1 MADLQPDIVP
11 QPDIVIVLTDEE
23 RAAPAYETA
32 EIRAWREQHLVGRR
46 WFTNNG
52 VDFRRHYVASTAC
65 VPSRPSLLTGHY
77 PDVHGVTQT
86 DGLGKRAT
94 DSRMRWLKPD
104 EVPTMGDWLRAAGYD
119 TAYVGKWH
127 VSHADLTVDGQRLH
141 TNTSDGQVIPEAV
154 DAYLAADPLDEFGF
168 SGWVGPEPHG
178 GHWSDTGYVRDP
190 IYAERTA
197 AWLQDRYK
205 RRAEGDQEAAK
216 PFLLICSFV
225 NPHDIVLWPIM
236 AVHKR
241 RGNEFAPSLAE
252 PPAIPPSPTD
262 DEDLCSKPALQM
274 AYRDGYYSAY
284 GPAPLIRRAYERNAE
299 RYRQT
304 YYRLHHDVDE
314 PIDRVRRAVTDGSS
328 ADTVLVFS
336 ADHGDL
342 LGSHGGLH
350 QKWYQL
356 YDEATRVPLQIVR
369 TGTSATK
376 QAVVDVPTSH
386 IDLLPTL
393 LGLAGAD
400 EAALATELARTHTE
414 VHPLPGRDLSNLLS
428 TPQQAPADSVYLV
441 TRDNMLE
448 GDGSSAAMLAARGR
462 VDAPFPLQIKVPA
475 HAATNV
481 EAVVGTV
488 DNRLW
493 KLVRTFDDPATWTEP
508 HERQL
513 SARSAGGPLYRS
525 EPIPDQWEL
534 YCLGDDPIEAHN
546 QWNNPDCVE
555 VFEMLKEDLKR
566 IRRERIP
573 ARNAEW
579 PTAPRLADRP
589 KAKRPPL
596 PARGVRR
603 LLQSAGLHPDD
614 PESVKLDLRGHRA
627 LIVAT
632 NQATLEVGK
641 PTGVFG
647 SELTVPYYE
656 FTDAGMEVDIAS
668 PKGGDIPFD
677 PKSFIPFIR
686 SHHDDRFMT
695 DDEAKEKVINSLAI
709 GDLNMDD
716 YDIVYFAGGWG
727 AAWDLGTS
735 DVVGEQV
742 TVAAAA
748 NKVLGGVCHGP
759 LGLLKA
765 KTADGEPLVKGRP
778 LTAVTDKQVEELGIG
793 MTPQHPETELRRLGA
808 DFQST
813 HRRRDIFANHV
824 VVDGDLITGQNQ
836 NAGPMVAKEMM
847 LRVLSKRDTADRDPV
862 SVGAD

>member
-1 MADLQPDIVP
+1 MPDP
-11 QPDIVIVLTDEE
+11 QPDIVILLTDEE
-23 RAAPAYETA
+23 RAAPGYETA
-32 EIRAWREQHLVGRR
+32 EIQAWREQHLVGRR
-46 WFTNNG
+46 WFTDNG

-104 EVPTMGDWLRAAGYD
+104 EVPTMGHWLRAAGYD

-127 VSHADLTVDGQRLH
+127 VSHADLIVDGRRLR
-141 TNTSDGQVIPEAV
+141 TNTSEGELIPEAI

-190 IYAERTA
+190 IYADRA
-197 AWLQDRYK
+197 VAWLQERYQ
-205 RRAEGDQEAAK
+205 RRAAGDEAAAR

-225 NPHDIVLWPIM
+225 NPHDIVLWPLLAM
-236 AVHKR
+236 QRR
-241 RGNEFAPSLAE
+241 RGHTLAPSLAE
-252 PPAIPPSPTD
+252 PPPIPPSPTD
-262 DEDLCSKPALQM
+262 DEDLSTKPALQS

-284 GPAPLIRRAYERNAE
+284 GPAPLVRRAYEGNAE

-304 YYRLHHDVDE
+304 YYRLHHDVDT
-314 PIDRVRRAVTDGSS
+314 PIDRVRRAVTEGGSS
-328 ADTVLVFS
+328 DAVLVFS

-369 TGTSATK
+369 VGAAATAA
-376 QAVVDVPTSH
+376 AVVDEPTSH

-400 EAALATELARTHTE
+400 ESALGAELADTHSE
-414 VHPLPGRDLSNLLS
+414 VHRLPGRDLSDVLS
-428 TPQQAPADSVYLV
+428 APEQAPRDSVYLM

-462 VDAPFPLQIKVPA
+462 VEAPYPLQIKVPS
-475 HAATNV
+475 HAATNL

-488 DNRLW
+488 DGRLW
-493 KLVRTFDDPATWTEP
+493 KLVRTFDDPAIWTEP
-508 HERQL
+508 HLRQL
-513 SARSAGGPLYRS
+513 SARTPAGPVYRS

-534 YCLGDDPIEAHN
+534 YCLSDDPMEADN
-546 QWNNPDCVE
+546 QWDNPDHEE
-555 VFEMLKEDLKR
+555 VFGMLKETLER
-566 IRRERIP
+566 IRGERIP
-573 ARNAEW
+573 ERNADW
-579 PTAPRLADRP
+579 PTAPRKADPP
-589 KAKRPPL
+589 KSKRPPL
-596 PARGVRR
+596 PARGLRS
-603 LLQSAGLHPDD
+603 LLQKAGLHPED
-614 PESVKLDLRGHRA
+614 PESCKLDLTGHRA

-632 NQATLEVGK
+632 NHATLDVGK
-641 PTGVFG
+641 PTGVFA

-656 FTDAGMEVDIAS
+656 FLDAGMEVDIAS
-668 PKGGDIPFD
+668 PRGGDVPFD
-677 PKSFIPFIR
+677 PKSFIPIIR
-686 SHHDDRFMT
+686 AHHDDRFLA
-695 DDEAKEKVINSLAI
+695 DDEAKEKVRNSLSIA
-709 GDLNMDD
+709 DLDMDD

-735 DVVGEQV
+735 DAVGEQV
-742 TVAAAA
+742 TAAAA
-748 NKVLGGVCHGP
+748 KDKVLGGVCHGP

-765 KTADGEPLVKGRP
+765 TTADGEPLVKGRP

-793 MTPQHPETELRRLGA
+793 NTPQHPETELRRLGA
-808 DFQST
+808 DFQSS
-813 HRRRDIFANHV
+813 HRRRDVFANHV

-836 NAGPMVAKEMM
+836 NAGGMVAREMM
-847 LRVLSKRDTADRDPV
+847 IRVLAKRDVDDRSP
-862 SVGAD
+862 SPAGAN